1 MVDPMGGA
9 IGGAGKAGAEMFK
22 EATKQL
28 QNANDQA
35 SKFEEL
41 RQKLETQDLTVN
53 KPGGD
58 NFKVGQQQNANQTN
72 QTNPVDQTNQV
83 NQANQVQKPG
93 DIPKIKDM
101 DHLEQVVNRMKGSQ
115 DRLKEILDQAM
126 SGRTFS
132 PQELLAMQTEVGQ
145 LTHEISLAC
154 KMVEQGVSSVKS
166 MMQMQV

>member
-9 IGGAGKAGAEMFK
+9 ISGAGKAGTEMFK

-41 RQKLETQDLTVN
+41 RQKLETQDMTVN

-58 NFKVGQQQNANQTN
+58 FGQQKVNQPN

-93 DIPKIKDM
+93 EIPKIKDM

-145 LTHEISLAC
+145 LTNEISLAC

-166 MMQMQV
+166 MMQMSV

>member
-22 EATKQL
+22 EASKQL
-28 QNANDQA
+28 ENAKDQT

-41 RQKLETQDLTVN
+41 RQKMETQDLTVK

-58 NFKVGQQQNANQTN
+58 NFNVGQQKGVNQTN
-72 QTNPVDQTNQV
+72 AVDQTNQV

-93 DIPKIKDM
+93 EVPKIKDM
-101 DHLEQVVNRMKGSQ
+101 DHLEQVVNRMKGSR

-145 LTHEISLAC
+145 LTNEISLAC

>member
-1 MVDPMGGA
+1 MVDA
-9 IGGAGKAGAEMFK
+9 VGGAGKAGAEMFK
-22 EATKQL
+22 EASKQL
-28 QNANDQA
+28 QNANDQM

-41 RQKLETQDLTVN
+41 RSKLENQDLTVN

-58 NFKVGQQQNANQTN
+58 NVKVGQQNIDQVNQN
-72 QTNPVDQTNQV
+72 NQV

-145 LTHEISLAC
+145 LTNEISLAC

>member
-1 MVDPMGGA
+1 MVDA

-58 NFKVGQQQNANQTN
+58 NFKMGQQQNVNQTNQTN
-72 QTNPVDQTNQV
+72 QTNPVEQTG
-83 NQANQVQKPG
+83 QANQTTGVQKAG
-93 DIPKIKDM
+93 DIPKVKDM
-101 DHLEQVVNRMKGSQ
+101 DGLEKAVNRMKHSQ
-115 DRLKEILDQAM
+115 DRLKELMDQAM

-145 LTHEISLAC
+145 LTNEISLAC
-154 KMVEQGVSSVKS
+154 KVVEQGVSSVKT
-166 MMQMQV
+166 MMQMSV

>member
-1 MVDPMGGA
+1 MVDA
-9 IGGAGKAGAEMFK
+9 IGGAGKAGAEVFK
-22 EATKQL
+22 EASKQL

-41 RQKLETQDLTVN
+41 RQKLESQDLTVN

-58 NFKVGQQQNANQTN
+58 NFKVGQQQNINQTN
-72 QTNPVDQTNQV
+72 QTNPVEQTG
-83 NQANQVQKPG
+83 QANQTTGVQKAG
-93 DIPKIKDM
+93 ETPKVKDM
-101 DHLEQVVNRMKGSQ
+101 EGLEKAVNRMKHSQ
-115 DRLKEILDQAM
+115 DRLKELLDQAM

-145 LTHEISLAC
+145 LTNEISLAC
-154 KMVEQGVSSVKS
+154 KVVEQGVSSVKS

>member
-1 MVDPMGGA
+1 MVDA

-22 EATKQL
+22 EASKQL
-28 QNANDQA
+28 QNANDQM

-41 RQKLETQDLTVN
+41 RSKLENQDLTVN

-58 NFKVGQQQNANQTN
+58 NVKVGQQNIDQANQN
-72 QTNPVDQTNQV
+72 NQV
-83 NQANQVQKPG
+83 NQANQVQKTG

-145 LTHEISLAC
+145 LTNEISLAC

>member
-1 MVDPMGGA
+1 MVDA

-28 QNANDQA
+28 QNANDQM
-35 SKFEEL
+35 SKFEDL
-41 RQKLETQDLTVN
+41 RQKLENQELTVN

-58 NFKVGQQQNANQTN
+58 NVKIGQQQNIDQANQS
-72 QTNPVDQTNQV
+72 NQV
-83 NQANQVQKPG
+83 NQANQVQKTA
-93 DIPKIKDM
+93 DVPKIKDM

-145 LTHEISLAC
+145 LTNEISLAC